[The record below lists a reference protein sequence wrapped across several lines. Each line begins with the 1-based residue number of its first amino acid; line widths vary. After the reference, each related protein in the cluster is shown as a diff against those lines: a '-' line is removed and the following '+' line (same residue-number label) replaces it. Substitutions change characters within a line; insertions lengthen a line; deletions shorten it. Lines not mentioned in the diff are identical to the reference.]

1 LLMLILGR
9 IAYRAIQTSHASA
22 ISDSQTDHPR
32 ARVKHGMSPT

>member
-22 ISDSQTDHPR
+22 IPNGQTDHPQTSVEQR
-32 ARVKHGMSPT
+32 MPSA